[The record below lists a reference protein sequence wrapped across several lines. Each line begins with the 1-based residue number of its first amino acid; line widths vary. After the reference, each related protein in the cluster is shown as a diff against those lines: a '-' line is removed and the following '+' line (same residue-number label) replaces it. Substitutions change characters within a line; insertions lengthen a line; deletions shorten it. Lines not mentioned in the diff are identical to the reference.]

1 MARRHESLIPLS
13 HGHHHGLVL
22 SLRIR
27 RTLARSGLDADALR
41 ELARAVVAFFESDLA
56 WHFAAEEEGLFPLM
70 EANLGR
76 LALIEEL
83 REEHDRFRAWIEA
96 LRRSMKTTP
105 SAETLQAFGVLLH
118 DHIRKEER
126 VLFPIFEQ
134 RMPPEEARR
143 AGEAIA
149 RRLAV
154 LSPRERGDIW
164 PPLDI

>member
-1 MARRHESLIPLS
+1 MARRHESLILLS

-22 SLRIR
+22 SLRVR
-27 RTLARSGLDADALR
+27 RAFARGSPDADELR
-41 ELARAVVAFFESDLA
+41 ELARAVVVFFESDLVR
-56 WHFAAEEEGLFPLM
+56 HFAAEEEGLFPIM

-76 LALIEEL
+76 LSLIEEL
-83 REEHDRFRAWIEA
+83 REEHSRFRAWVEE
-96 LRRSMKTTP
+96 LRRLMKTDA
-105 SAETLQAFGVLLH
+105 SAETLQAFGALLH

-154 LSPRERGDIW
+154 LSPRDGG
-164 PPLDI
+164 

>member
-1 MARRHESLIPLS
+1 MRTIVGGVGYRVHVPLS
-13 HGHHHGLVL
+13 TYAGLPGVGRECR
-22 SLRIR
+22 LRVVTVVREDEIR
-27 RTLARSGLDADALR
+27 LFG
-41 ELARAVVAFFESDLA
+41 
-56 WHFAAEEEGLFPLM
+56 FATAEEEELFPIM

-83 REEHDRFRAWIEA
+83 REEHSRFRAWVEE
-96 LRRSMKTTP
+96 LRRSMETAS
-105 SAETLQAFGVLLH
+105 SAEVLQAFGALLH

-149 RRLAV
+149 RRLVV
-154 LSPRERGDIW
+154 LSPRDGG
-164 PPLDI
+164 